1 MRFGFAAETLTPNQ
15 LATLCSLRRR
25 AGADCIRL
33 TSLAGC
39 GHPGGSLSSLDAL
52 ILIYGCGHFEPQS
65 PHGQDRDRVVVSHG
79 HISPGVYA
87 TLGAFGFFDMQDC
100 YDGFRRAGSIFG
112 GHVESVVPGV
122 EWNTGNLGQGLS
134 AGCGFALAAQLKGE
148 SHRTFVLM
156 GDGEQQKGQVG
167 EARRFAAK
175 FGLSASSRLGTAVP
189 RIASVHLFPLH
200 MCREGAVCLMHTR
213 HFARLRARIK

>member
-1 MRFGFAAETLTPNQ
+1 MRSRAGNRLFTTPLAAAPTCGYFAGKTCSDEAPMRFGFAAETLTPNQ

-100 YDGFRRAGSIFG
+100 YDGFRRAGS
-112 GHVESVVPGV
+112 HS
-122 EWNTGNLGQGLS
+122 
-134 AGCGFALAAQLKGE
+134 AQLRMR
-148 SHRTFVLM
+148 SAPPSRVTR
-156 GDGEQQKGQVG
+156 DCSTSRPTCWSCWAT
-167 EARRFAAK
+167 ARAPLTCGR
-175 FGLSASSRLGTAVP
+175 ASRCCNQGRAD
-189 RIASVHLFPLH
+189 
-200 MCREGAVCLMHTR
+200 MHSTT
-213 HFARLRARIK
+213 